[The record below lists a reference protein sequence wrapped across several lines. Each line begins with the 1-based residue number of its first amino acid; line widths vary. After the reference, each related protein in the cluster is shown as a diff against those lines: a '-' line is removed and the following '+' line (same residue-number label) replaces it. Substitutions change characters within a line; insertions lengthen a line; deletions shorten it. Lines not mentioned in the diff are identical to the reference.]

1 MTAQIPPTS
10 FDLGMLRMRQEEY
23 HGAKVTFIRSN
34 RITRWPTACAVES
47 PGRGLG
53 ADSE

>member
-1 MTAQIPPTS
+1 
-10 FDLGMLRMRQEEY
+10 MLKMRQEEY
-23 HGAKVTFIRSN
+23 QGAKVEFIRSN
-34 RITRWPTACAVES
+34 RITRWPTAGAMAA